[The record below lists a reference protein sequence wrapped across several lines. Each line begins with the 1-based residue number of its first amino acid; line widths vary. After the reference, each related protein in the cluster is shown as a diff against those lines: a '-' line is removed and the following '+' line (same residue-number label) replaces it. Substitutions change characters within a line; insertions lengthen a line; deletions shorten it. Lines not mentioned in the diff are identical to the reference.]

1 MNIVNPS
8 KSAARLTPPRLQ
20 SFLQRRLVGTIAIAI
35 LLSFSLTGAATWNV
49 WQTSTNLKTAISRQT
64 NLQELSSKLALLDSN
79 ISENMMTE
87 PGQMLWEKTYHDN
100 AIDLNQVTTD
110 LQQDTPANVRDV
122 LQQVAI
128 SAKKI
133 IAIEQ
138 QTFDLVRGKK
148 LEEASAMMTG
158 SKYSQEKKLYSQ
170 SIQTIINGIKENI
183 NSQIL
188 AQRQALDLSILLII
202 VSLLL
207 MLLIGCT
214 VLIIVQ
220 GYIRDQQKS
229 RQAIQTFQD
238 NLLQL
243 NTELQEESHLR
254 SSQQIEVVQNN
265 ETLQADVGHILD
277 VVCAVEGG
285 DLTVTAE
292 VNERATGLVSDTL
305 NRLIE
310 SFHNIISVV
319 ISSAHQVTDR
329 AADLDRLAL
338 ETSSQAQNQTQSIQQ
353 VESLIAQVNKLTI
366 NSRQQAI
373 ETTSAVQLA
382 KIAIGSGQEEM
393 NEMVGGI
400 EKLQQGTEQIVKR
413 MQVLNDFVELA
424 AQFSKD
430 QKRVAALTRV
440 LALNASL
447 LSTRAV
453 KEQDPEQ
460 FASIANEFE
469 TVAIQVNELAIDTNR
484 SLVMLQ
490 QRTHQIQT
498 VTSGL
503 DQDVLDINQ
512 LVQKFTSEIGKS
524 RQAFHNIQA
533 VTEQVATMG
542 EQVQT
547 SSQDIVKVVRD
558 ALNAIQSI
566 GIIAQNTENKANI
579 TREQVQTM
587 VELAEKL
594 LARVEFFQIQP
605 VTGLLSG
612 TQLPADSTAV
622 PHSTDISWNQLA
634 IAPAHH
640 Y

>member
-1 MNIVNPS
+1 
-8 KSAARLTPPRLQ
+8 
-20 SFLQRRLVGTIAIAI
+20 
-35 LLSFSLTGAATWNV
+35 
-49 WQTSTNLKTAISRQT
+49 
-64 NLQELSSKLALLDSN
+64 LSSKITLLDTKL
-79 ISENMMTE
+79 SENMITD
-87 PGQMLWEKTYHDN
+87 PGQLLWEKNYHDN
-100 AIDLNQVTTD
+100 AIDMNQITIE
-110 LQQDTPANVRDV
+110 LRNDTPPNVQDV
-122 LQQVAI
+122 LKQVAI
-128 SAKKI
+128 SATRI
-133 IAIEQ
+133 IEIER
-138 QTFDLVRGKK
+138 QTFDLVQGKK
-148 LEEASAMMTG
+148 LEEASAIMTG
-158 SKYSQEKKLYSQ
+158 SEYNQEKKLYSQ
-170 SIQTIINGIKENI
+170 SIQTIISSIKENI

-188 AQRQALDLSILLII
+188 AQRNALDLSIFLTIISLVLL
-202 VSLLL
+202 
-207 MLLIGCT
+207 LLIGLT

-220 GYIRDQQKS
+220 GYIHDQKKS

-243 NTELQEESHLR
+243 NNELQEEAYLR
-254 SSQQIEVVQNN
+254 SSQQAQVLQSSEL
-265 ETLQADVGHILD
+265 LQADVGHILD
-277 VVCAVEGG
+277 IVCAVEGG
-285 DLTVTAE
+285 DLTVEAE

-310 SFHNIISVV
+310 SFNNIISVV
-319 ISSAHQVTDR
+319 VSSAHQVTDR
-329 AADLDRLAL
+329 AADLDRLAV
-338 ETSSQAQNQTQSIQQ
+338 ETASQAQNQTQSIQQ
-353 VESLIAQVNKLTI
+353 VESLIAQVNKLTL

-373 ETTSAVQLA
+373 DTTTAVQLA
-382 KIAIGSGQEEM
+382 KIAVGSGQEEM

-400 EKLQQGTEQIVKR
+400 EKLQQGAEQIVKR

-447 LSTRAV
+447 LSSRAV
-453 KEQDPEQ
+453 KEQDPDQ

-503 DQDVLDINQ
+503 DQDVLEINQ
-512 LVQKFTSEIGKS
+512 LVQKFTTEIGKS
-524 RQAFHNIQA
+524 RQAFQNIQA

-542 EQVQT
+542 EQVHA

-558 ALNAIQSI
+558 TLSAIQSI

-594 LARVEFFQIQP
+594 LDRVEFFQIKQA
-605 VTGLLSG
+605 TGLLTRG
-612 TQLPADSTAV
+612 LPPADSTAV
-622 PHSTDISWNQLA
+622 PPSAVRWDQLA
-634 IAPAHH
+634 ITTSSN
-640 Y
+640 